1 MINDKWKLRPTD
13 KWLRLRRK
21 KKEFTQSG
29 IPTPQA
35 LHQNRPKGTAS
46 IYNL

>member
-1 MINDKWKLRPTD
+1 MINGSCVLRTNGYAFGE
-13 KWLRLRRK
+13 